1 MAIFIPSF
9 NQVKHKMTAGEKRVA
24 EILRT
29 QLDDAC
35 MVWYDIPVGK
45 KRRYPDFVILH
56 PRRGLLFLEVKDWKT
71 TTFKNISN
79 TSAQILTPKGMSTEA
94 NPLVQARAYSMEVI
108 NMLQADKA
116 LQQVDGLHKGRL
128 KIPYGH
134 GVVLSH
140 IPRKNMFAALT
151 AEAREKVL
159 PDHLVLYQEDLHDEV
174 DAETIQE
181 QLWGMFP
188 YQFGEALSTAEV
200 DRVRWHLFPEIRIDA
215 TALQGQLFAEEPL
228 AEAVETAFKRPVNS
242 DTDAVASIA
251 ESVVIPDL
259 IKVMD
264 MQQEQLARNLGSGH
278 RVIHGVAGSGK
289 TLILAYRC
297 QYLAMKSTKPILVM
311 CFNVTLAAKLRAMMV
326 SKGLGDKVQAVH
338 FHDWCA
344 EQLRQHGIAVMAG
357 EDKIYD
363 RQVATVLQAVA
374 DGRIPKEQYGAI
386 LIDEGHDFAA
396 EWLQVLTQMLD
407 REEESLLLLYDDAQS
422 IYRRGGLDFSL
433 SSVGIKAQGRTS
445 VLRLNYRNSREIL
458 AFAAAFASG
467 YWQNQELQDEDHIP
481 VIAPEAAGIS
491 GPEPMVYACEDFVAE
506 ADKAAKCIQS
516 WQKKGLALNKI
527 AILAYTKEQAK
538 QVSKILSEQGINAQL
553 LLDGRSKKAYQPEDN
568 SVAIMTLHSS
578 KGLEFSHVVVMGVG
592 QMGKVTDRVND
603 DARVLYVGLTRA
615 QRVLVVTGSGKGR
628 FIQQLVQQV
637 AAVS

>member
-1 MAIFIPSF
+1 MVFTNIARSNI
-9 NQVKHKMTAGEKRVA
+9 HKIVSEEKR
-24 EILRT
+24 
-29 QLDDAC
+29 
-35 MVWYDIPVGK
+35 
-45 KRRYPDFVILH
+45 
-56 PRRGLLFLEVKDWKT
+56 EV
-71 TTFKNISN
+71 
-79 TSAQILTPKGMSTEA
+79 L
-94 NPLVQARAYSMEVI
+94 
-108 NMLQADKA
+108 
-116 LQQVDGLHKGRL
+116 
-128 KIPYGH
+128 
-134 GVVLSH
+134 
-140 IPRKNMFAALT
+140 
-151 AEAREKVL
+151 L
-159 PDHLVLYQEDLHDEV
+159 PDNKILYQEDLHEDV

-188 YQFGEALSTAEV
+188 YQFGEALSAAEV

-228 AEAVETAFKRPVNS
+228 AEAVETVFKRPVNS

-311 CFNVTLAAKLRAMMV
+311 CFNVTLAAKLRAMMI

-357 EDKIYD
+357 EDKIYE

>member
-56 PRRGLLFLEVKDWKT
+56 PRRGLLFLEVKDWKVAN
-71 TTFKNISN
+71 FKRIAKSEADLLTN
-79 TSAQILTPKGMSTEA
+79 TGLVTKP
-94 NPLVQARAYSMEVI
+94 NPLLQARAYSFAVI
-108 NMLQADKA
+108 NQLKQDPQLLQSEGIYSG
-116 LQQVDGLHKGRL
+116 GLKV
-128 KIPYGH
+128 PYAH
-134 GVVLSH
+134 GVVFSNILREH
-140 IPRKNMFAALT
+140 MQKLLT
-151 AEAREKVL
+151 VDARDLVL
-159 PDHLVLYQEDLHDEV
+159 PDHLVLYQEDLHDDV

-188 YQFGEALSTAEV
+188 YQFGEALSAAEV

-215 TALQGQLFAEEPL
+215 TALQGQLFPL

-242 DTDAVASIA
+242 DTDA
-251 ESVVIPDL
+251 VVIPDL

-357 EDKIYD
+357 EDKIFE

-445 VLRLNYRNSREIL
+445 VLRLNYRNSCEIL

-637 AAVS
+637 ASVS

>member
-116 LQQVDGLHKGRL
+116 LQQIEGLHKGRL

-140 IPRKNMFAALT
+140 IPRKNMFAAL
-151 AEAREKVL
+151 AADAREKVL
-159 PDHLVLYQEDLHDEV
+159 PDHLVLYQEDLHDGV

-188 YQFGEALSTAEV
+188 YQFGEALSAAEV

-215 TALQGQLFAEEPL
+215 MALQGQLFAEEPL
-228 AEAVETAFKRPVNS
+228 AETVETVFKRPVNS
-242 DTDAVASIA
+242 ETVDTDVQS
-251 ESVVIPDL
+251 EHIPDV

-297 QYLAMKSTKPILVM
+297 QYLALQATKPILVL

-326 SKGLGDKVQAVH
+326 SKGLGDKVQALH

-344 EQLRQHGIAVMAG
+344 EQLRQHEVAVMEG
-357 EDKIYD
+357 EGKIFD
-363 RQVATVLQAVA
+363 RQVDSVLQAVA
-374 DGRIPKEQYGAI
+374 DGRIPTEQYGAI

-396 EWLQVLTQMLD
+396 EWLQVVTQMLD

-422 IYRRGGLDFSL
+422 IYRRGGLNFTL

-445 VLRLNYRNSREIL
+445 ILRLNYRNSREIL
-458 AFAAAFASG
+458 AFAAAFANA
-467 YWQNQELQDEDHIP
+467 YWQNQDVQDEDQIP

-491 GPEPMVYACEDFVAE
+491 GPEPVVYQCVDFASEAE
-506 ADKAAKCIQS
+506 KAVKCIQA
-516 WQKKGLALNKI
+516 WQKKGLALNKV
-527 AILAYTKEQAK
+527 AILAYTKDQAK
-538 QVSKILSEQGINAQL
+538 QVSEALVAQGIDTQL
-553 LLDGRSKKAYQPEDN
+553 LLASRSKKAYQPHNN

-592 QMGKVTDRVND
+592 QMGKTADRISA

-615 QRVLVVTGSGKGR
+615 QRALVVTGSGKGA

-637 AAVS
+637 ATVS

>member
-71 TTFKNISN
+71 TTFKNISS
-79 TSAQILTPKGMSTEA
+79 TSAQILTSKGMSTEA
-94 NPLVQARAYSMEVI
+94 NPLEQARAYSMEVI

-116 LQQVDGLHKGRL
+116 LQQIEGLHKGRL

-140 IPRKNMFAALT
+140 IPRKNMFAAL
-151 AEAREKVL
+151 AADAREKVL
-159 PDHLVLYQEDLHDEV
+159 PDHLVLYQEDLHDGV

-188 YQFGEALSTAEV
+188 YQFGEALSAAEV

-215 TALQGQLFAEEPL
+215 MALQGQLFAEEPL
-228 AEAVETAFKRPVNS
+228 AETVETVFKRPVNS
-242 DTDAVASIA
+242 ETVDTDVQS
-251 ESVVIPDL
+251 EHIPDV

-297 QYLAMKSTKPILVM
+297 QYLALQATKPILVL

-326 SKGLGDKVQAVH
+326 SKGLGDKVQALH

-344 EQLRQHGIAVMAG
+344 EQLRQHEVAVMEG
-357 EDKIYD
+357 EGKIFD
-363 RQVATVLQAVA
+363 RQVDSVLQAVA
-374 DGRIPKEQYGAI
+374 DGRIPTEQYGAI

-396 EWLQVLTQMLD
+396 EWLQVVTQMLD

-422 IYRRGGLDFSL
+422 IYRRGGLNFTL

-445 VLRLNYRNSREIL
+445 ILRLNYRNSREIL
-458 AFAAAFASG
+458 AFAAAFANA
-467 YWQNQELQDEDHIP
+467 YWQNQDVQDEDQIP

-491 GPEPMVYACEDFVAE
+491 GPEPVVYQCVDFASEAE
-506 ADKAAKCIQS
+506 KAVKCIQA
-516 WQKKGLALNKI
+516 WQKKGLALNKV
-527 AILAYTKEQAK
+527 AILAYTKDQAK
-538 QVSKILSEQGINAQL
+538 QVSEALVAQGIDTQL
-553 LLDGRSKKAYQPEDN
+553 LLASRSKKAYQPHNN

-592 QMGKVTDRVND
+592 QMGKTADRISA
-603 DARVLYVGLTRA
+603 DARVLYVGLT
-615 QRVLVVTGSGKGR
+615 
-628 FIQQLVQQV
+628 
-637 AAVS
+637 

>member
-1 MAIFIPSF
+1 
-9 NQVKHKMTAGEKRVA
+9 RVA

-71 TTFKNISN
+71 TTFKNISS
-79 TSAQILTPKGMSTEA
+79 TSAQILTSKGMSTEA
-94 NPLVQARAYSMEVI
+94 NPLEQARAYSMEVI

-116 LQQVDGLHKGRL
+116 LQQIEGLHKGRL

-140 IPRKNMFAALT
+140 IPRKNMFAAL
-151 AEAREKVL
+151 AADAREKVL
-159 PDHLVLYQEDLHDEV
+159 PDHLVLYQEDLHDGV

-188 YQFGEALSTAEV
+188 YQFGEALSAAEV

-215 TALQGQLFAEEPL
+215 MALQGQLFAEEPL
-228 AEAVETAFKRPVNS
+228 AEAVETVFKRSVNS
-242 DTDAVASIA
+242 ETVNTVAQS
-251 ESVVIPDL
+251 EHIPDV

-297 QYLAMKSTKPILVM
+297 QYLALQATKPILVL

-326 SKGLGDKVQAVH
+326 SKGLGDKVQALH

-344 EQLRQHGIAVMAG
+344 EQLRQHEVAVMEG
-357 EDKIYD
+357 EGKIFD
-363 RQVATVLQAVA
+363 RQVDSVLQAVA
-374 DGRIPKEQYGAI
+374 DGRIPTEQYGAI

-396 EWLQVLTQMLD
+396 EWLQVVTQMLD

-422 IYRRGGLDFSL
+422 IYRRGGLNFTL

-445 VLRLNYRNSREIL
+445 ILRLNYRNSREIL
-458 AFAAAFASG
+458 AFAAAFANA
-467 YWQNQELQDEDHIP
+467 YWQNQDVQDEDQIP

-491 GPEPMVYACEDFVAE
+491 GPEPVVYQCVDFASEAE
-506 ADKAAKCIQS
+506 KAVKCIQA
-516 WQKKGLALNKI
+516 WQKKGLALNKV
-527 AILAYTKEQAK
+527 AILAYTKDQAK
-538 QVSKILSEQGINAQL
+538 QVSEALVAQGIDTQL
-553 LLDGRSKKAYQPEDN
+553 LLASRSKKAYQPHNN

-592 QMGKVTDRVND
+592 QMGKTADRISA

-615 QRVLVVTGSGKGR
+615 QRALVVTGSGKGA

-637 AAVS
+637 ATVS

>member
-71 TTFKNISN
+71 TTFKNISS
-79 TSAQILTPKGMSTEA
+79 TSAQILTSKGMSTEA
-94 NPLVQARAYSMEVI
+94 NPLEQARAYSMEVI

-116 LQQVDGLHKGRL
+116 LQQIEGLHKGRL

-140 IPRKNMFAALT
+140 IPRKNMFAAL
-151 AEAREKVL
+151 AADAREKVL
-159 PDHLVLYQEDLHDEV
+159 PDHLVLYQEDLHDGV

-188 YQFGEALSTAEV
+188 YQFGEALSAAEV
-200 DRVRWHLFPEIRIDA
+200 NRVRWHLFPEIRIDA
-215 TALQGQLFAEEPL
+215 MALQGQLFAEEPL
-228 AEAVETAFKRPVNS
+228 AEAVETVFKRSVNS
-242 DTDAVASIA
+242 ETVNTVAQS
-251 ESVVIPDL
+251 EHIPDV

-297 QYLAMKSTKPILVM
+297 QYLALQATKPILVL

-326 SKGLGDKVQAVH
+326 SKGLGDKVQALH

-344 EQLRQHGIAVMAG
+344 EQLRQHEVAVMEG
-357 EDKIYD
+357 EGKIFD
-363 RQVATVLQAVA
+363 RQVDSVLQAVA
-374 DGRIPKEQYGAI
+374 DGRIPTEQYGAI

-396 EWLQVLTQMLD
+396 EWLQVVTQMLD

-422 IYRRGGLDFSL
+422 IYRRGGLNFTL

-445 VLRLNYRNSREIL
+445 ILRLNYRNSREIL
-458 AFAAAFASG
+458 AFAAAFANA
-467 YWQNQELQDEDHIP
+467 YWQNQDVQDEDQIP

-491 GPEPMVYACEDFVAE
+491 GPEPVVYQCVDFASEAE
-506 ADKAAKCIQS
+506 KAVKCIQA
-516 WQKKGLALNKI
+516 WQKKGLALNKV
-527 AILAYTKEQAK
+527 AILAYTKDQAK
-538 QVSKILSEQGINAQL
+538 QVSEALVAQGIDTQL
-553 LLDGRSKKAYQPEDN
+553 LLASRSKKAYQPHNN
-568 SVAIMTLHSS
+568 SVGIMTLHSS

-592 QMGKVTDRVND
+592 QMGKTADRISA

-615 QRVLVVTGSGKGR
+615 QRALVVTGSGKGA

-637 AAVS
+637 ATVS

>member
-29 QLDDAC
+29 QLADAC

-71 TTFKNISN
+71 TTFKNISS
-79 TSAQILTPKGMSTEA
+79 TSAQILTSKGMSTEA
-94 NPLVQARAYSMEVI
+94 NPLEQARAYSMEVI

-116 LQQVDGLHKGRL
+116 LQQIEGLHKGRL

-140 IPRKNMFAALT
+140 IPRKNMFAAL
-151 AEAREKVL
+151 AADAREKVL
-159 PDHLVLYQEDLHDEV
+159 PDHLVLYQEDLHDGV

-188 YQFGEALSTAEV
+188 YQFGEALSAAEV

-215 TALQGQLFAEEPL
+215 MALQGQLFAEEPL
-228 AEAVETAFKRPVNS
+228 AEAVETVFKRSVNS
-242 DTDAVASIA
+242 ETVNTVAQS
-251 ESVVIPDL
+251 EHIPDV

-297 QYLAMKSTKPILVM
+297 QYLALQATKPILVL

-326 SKGLGDKVQAVH
+326 SKGLGDKVQALH

-344 EQLRQHGIAVMAG
+344 EQLRQHEVAVMEG
-357 EDKIYD
+357 EGKIFD
-363 RQVATVLQAVA
+363 RQVDSVLQAVA
-374 DGRIPKEQYGAI
+374 DGRIPTEQYGAI

-396 EWLQVLTQMLD
+396 EWLQVVTQMLD

-422 IYRRGGLDFSL
+422 IYRRGGLNFTL

-445 VLRLNYRNSREIL
+445 ILRLNYRNSREIL
-458 AFAAAFASG
+458 AFAAAFANA
-467 YWQNQELQDEDHIP
+467 YWQNQDVQDEDQIP

-491 GPEPMVYACEDFVAE
+491 GPEPVVYQCVDFASEAE
-506 ADKAAKCIQS
+506 KAVKCIQA
-516 WQKKGLALNKI
+516 WQKKGLALNKV
-527 AILAYTKEQAK
+527 AILAYTKDQAK
-538 QVSKILSEQGINAQL
+538 QVSEALVAQGIDTQL
-553 LLDGRSKKAYQPEDN
+553 LLASRSKKAYQPHNN

-592 QMGKVTDRVND
+592 QMGKTADRISA

-615 QRVLVVTGSGKGR
+615 QRALVVTGSGKGA

-637 AAVS
+637 ATVS

>member
-71 TTFKNISN
+71 TTFKNISS
-79 TSAQILTPKGMSTEA
+79 TSAQILTSKGMSTEA
-94 NPLVQARAYSMEVI
+94 NPLEQARAYSMEVI

-116 LQQVDGLHKGRL
+116 LQQIEGLHKGRL

-140 IPRKNMFAALT
+140 IPRKNMFAAL
-151 AEAREKVL
+151 AADAREKVL
-159 PDHLVLYQEDLHDEV
+159 PDHLVLYQEDLHDGV

-188 YQFGEALSTAEV
+188 YQFGEALSAAEV

-215 TALQGQLFAEEPL
+215 MALQGQLFAEEPL
-228 AEAVETAFKRPVNS
+228 AETVETVFKRPVNS
-242 DTDAVASIA
+242 ETVNTVAQS
-251 ESVVIPDL
+251 EHIPDV

-297 QYLAMKSTKPILVM
+297 QYLALQATKPILVL

-326 SKGLGDKVQAVH
+326 SKGLGDKVQALH

-344 EQLRQHGIAVMAG
+344 EQLRQHEVAVMEG
-357 EDKIYD
+357 EGKIFD
-363 RQVATVLQAVA
+363 RQVDSVLQAVA
-374 DGRIPKEQYGAI
+374 DGRIPTEQYGAI

-396 EWLQVLTQMLD
+396 EWLQVVTQMLD

-422 IYRRGGLDFSL
+422 IYRRGGLNFTL

-445 VLRLNYRNSREIL
+445 ILRLNYRNSREIL
-458 AFAAAFASG
+458 AFAAAFANA
-467 YWQNQELQDEDHIP
+467 YWQNQDVQDEDQIP

-491 GPEPMVYACEDFVAE
+491 GPEPVVYQCVDFASEAE
-506 ADKAAKCIQS
+506 KAVKCIQA
-516 WQKKGLALNKI
+516 WQKKGLALNKV
-527 AILAYTKEQAK
+527 AILAYTKDQAK
-538 QVSKILSEQGINAQL
+538 QVSEALVAQGIDTQL
-553 LLDGRSKKAYQPEDN
+553 LLASRSKKAYQPHNN

-592 QMGKVTDRVND
+592 QMGKTADRISA

-615 QRVLVVTGSGKGR
+615 QRALVVTGSGKGA

-637 AAVS
+637 ATVS

>member
-56 PRRGLLFLEVKDWKT
+56 PRRGLLFLEVKDWKVAN
-71 TTFKNISN
+71 FKRIAKSEADLLTN
-79 TSAQILTPKGMSTEA
+79 TGLVTKP
-94 NPLVQARAYSMEVI
+94 NPLLQARAYSFAVI
-108 NMLQADKA
+108 NQLKQDPQLLQSEGIYSG
-116 LQQVDGLHKGRL
+116 GLKV
-128 KIPYGH
+128 PYAH
-134 GVVLSH
+134 GVVFSNILREH
-140 IPRKNMFAALT
+140 MQKLLT
-151 AEAREKVL
+151 VDARDLVL
-159 PDHLVLYQEDLHDEV
+159 PDHLVLYQEDLHDDV

-188 YQFGEALSTAEV
+188 YQFGEALSAAEV

-215 TALQGQLFAEEPL
+215 TALQGQLFPL

-242 DTDAVASIA
+242 DTDA
-251 ESVVIPDL
+251 VVIPDL

-357 EDKIYD
+357 EYKIFE

-445 VLRLNYRNSREIL
+445 VLRLNYRNSCEIL

-637 AAVS
+637 ASVS

>member
-71 TTFKNISN
+71 TTFKNISS
-79 TSAQILTPKGMSTEA
+79 TSAQILTSKGMSTEA
-94 NPLVQARAYSMEVI
+94 NPLEQARAYSMEVI

-116 LQQVDGLHKGRL
+116 LQQIEGLHKGRL

-140 IPRKNMFAALT
+140 IPRKNMFAAL
-151 AEAREKVL
+151 AADAREKVL
-159 PDHLVLYQEDLHDEV
+159 PDHLVLYQEDLHDGV

-188 YQFGEALSTAEV
+188 YQFGEALSAAEV

-215 TALQGQLFAEEPL
+215 MALQGQLFAEEPL
-228 AEAVETAFKRPVNS
+228 AETVETVFKRPVNS
-242 DTDAVASIA
+242 ETVDTDAQS
-251 ESVVIPDL
+251 EHIPDV

-297 QYLAMKSTKPILVM
+297 QYLALQATKPILVL

-326 SKGLGDKVQAVH
+326 SKGLGDKVQALH

-344 EQLRQHGIAVMAG
+344 EQLRQHEVAVMEG
-357 EDKIYD
+357 EGKIFD
-363 RQVATVLQAVA
+363 RQVDSVLQAVA
-374 DGRIPKEQYGAI
+374 DGRIPTEQYGAI

-396 EWLQVLTQMLD
+396 EWLQVVTQMLD

-422 IYRRGGLDFSL
+422 IYRRGGLNFTL

-445 VLRLNYRNSREIL
+445 ILRLNYRNSREIL
-458 AFAAAFASG
+458 AFAAAFANA
-467 YWQNQELQDEDHIP
+467 YWQNQDVQDEDQIP

-491 GPEPMVYACEDFVAE
+491 GPEPVVYQCVDFASEAE
-506 ADKAAKCIQS
+506 KAVKCIQA
-516 WQKKGLALNKI
+516 WQKKGLALNKV
-527 AILAYTKEQAK
+527 AILAYTKDQAK
-538 QVSKILSEQGINAQL
+538 QVSEALVAQGIDTQL
-553 LLDGRSKKAYQPEDN
+553 LLASRSKKAYQPHNN

-592 QMGKVTDRVND
+592 QMGKTADRISA

-615 QRVLVVTGSGKGR
+615 QRALVVTGSGKGA

-637 AAVS
+637 ATVS

>member
-71 TTFKNISN
+71 TTFKNISS
-79 TSAQILTPKGMSTEA
+79 TSAQILTSKGMSTEA
-94 NPLVQARAYSMEVI
+94 NPLEQARAYSMEVI

-116 LQQVDGLHKGRL
+116 LQQIEGLHKGRL

-140 IPRKNMFAALT
+140 IPRKNMFAAL
-151 AEAREKVL
+151 AADAREKVL
-159 PDHLVLYQEDLHDEV
+159 PDHLVLYQEDLHDGV

-188 YQFGEALSTAEV
+188 YQFGEALSAAEV

-215 TALQGQLFAEEPL
+215 MALQGQLFAEEPL
-228 AEAVETAFKRPVNS
+228 AETVETVFKRPVNS
-242 DTDAVASIA
+242 ETVDTDVQS
-251 ESVVIPDL
+251 EHIPDV

-297 QYLAMKSTKPILVM
+297 QYLALQATKPILVL

-326 SKGLGDKVQAVH
+326 SKGLGDKVQALH

-344 EQLRQHGIAVMAG
+344 EQLRQHEVAVMEG
-357 EDKIYD
+357 EGKIFD
-363 RQVATVLQAVA
+363 RQVDSVLQAVA
-374 DGRIPKEQYGAI
+374 DGRIPTEQYGAI

-396 EWLQVLTQMLD
+396 EWLQVVTQMLD

-422 IYRRGGLDFSL
+422 IYRRGGLNFTL

-445 VLRLNYRNSREIL
+445 ILRLNYRNSREIL
-458 AFAAAFASG
+458 AFAAAFANA
-467 YWQNQELQDEDHIP
+467 YWQNQDVQDEDQIP

-491 GPEPMVYACEDFVAE
+491 GPEPVVYQCVDFASEAE
-506 ADKAAKCIQS
+506 KAVKCIQA
-516 WQKKGLALNKI
+516 WQKKGLALNKV
-527 AILAYTKEQAK
+527 AILAYTKDQAK
-538 QVSKILSEQGINAQL
+538 QVSEALVAQGIDTQL
-553 LLDGRSKKAYQPEDN
+553 LLASRSKKAYQPHNN
-568 SVAIMTLHSS
+568 SVSIMTLHSS

-592 QMGKVTDRVND
+592 QMGKTADRISA

-615 QRVLVVTGSGKGR
+615 QRALVVTGSGKGA

-637 AAVS
+637 ATVS

>member
-71 TTFKNISN
+71 TTFKNISS
-79 TSAQILTPKGMSTEA
+79 TSAQILTSKGMSTEA
-94 NPLVQARAYSMEVI
+94 NPLEQARAYSMEVI

-116 LQQVDGLHKGRL
+116 LQQIEGLHKGRL

-140 IPRKNMFAALT
+140 IPRKNMFAAL
-151 AEAREKVL
+151 AADAREKVL
-159 PDHLVLYQEDLHDEV
+159 PDHLVLYQEDLHDGV

-188 YQFGEALSTAEV
+188 YQFGEALSAAEV

-215 TALQGQLFAEEPL
+215 MALQGQLFAEEPL
-228 AEAVETAFKRPVNS
+228 AETVETVFKRPVNS
-242 DTDAVASIA
+242 ETVDTDVQS
-251 ESVVIPDL
+251 EHIPDV

-297 QYLAMKSTKPILVM
+297 QYLALQATKPILVL

-326 SKGLGDKVQAVH
+326 SKGLGDKVQALH

-344 EQLRQHGIAVMAG
+344 EQLRQHEVAVMEG
-357 EDKIYD
+357 EGKIFD
-363 RQVATVLQAVA
+363 RQVDSVLQAVA
-374 DGRIPKEQYGAI
+374 DGRIPTEQYGAI

-396 EWLQVLTQMLD
+396 EWLQVVTQMLD

-422 IYRRGGLDFSL
+422 IYRRGGLNFTL

-445 VLRLNYRNSREIL
+445 ILRLNYRNSREIL
-458 AFAAAFASG
+458 AFAAAFANA
-467 YWQNQELQDEDHIP
+467 YWQNQDVQDEDQIP

-491 GPEPMVYACEDFVAE
+491 GPEPVVYQCVDFASEAE
-506 ADKAAKCIQS
+506 KAVKCIQA
-516 WQKKGLALNKI
+516 WQKKGLALNKV
-527 AILAYTKEQAK
+527 AILAYTKDQAK
-538 QVSKILSEQGINAQL
+538 QVSEALVAQGIDTQL
-553 LLDGRSKKAYQPEDN
+553 LLASRSKKAYQPHNN

-592 QMGKVTDRVND
+592 QMGKTADRISA

-615 QRVLVVTGSGKGR
+615 QRAWVVTGSGKGA

-637 AAVS
+637 ATVS

>member
-71 TTFKNISN
+71 TTFKNISS
-79 TSAQILTPKGMSTEA
+79 TSAQILTSKGMSTEA
-94 NPLVQARAYSMEVI
+94 NPLEQARAYSMEVI

-116 LQQVDGLHKGRL
+116 LQQIEGLHKGRL

-140 IPRKNMFAALT
+140 IPRKNMFAAL
-151 AEAREKVL
+151 AADAREKVL
-159 PDHLVLYQEDLHDEV
+159 PDHLVLYQEDLHDGV

-188 YQFGEALSTAEV
+188 YHFGEALSAAEV

-215 TALQGQLFAEEPL
+215 MALQGQLFAEEPL
-228 AEAVETAFKRPVNS
+228 AEAVETVFKRSVNS
-242 DTDAVASIA
+242 ETVNTVAQS
-251 ESVVIPDL
+251 EHIPDV

-297 QYLAMKSTKPILVM
+297 QYLALQATKPILVL

-326 SKGLGDKVQAVH
+326 SKGLGDKVQALH

-344 EQLRQHGIAVMAG
+344 EQLRQHEVAVMEG
-357 EDKIYD
+357 EGKIFD
-363 RQVATVLQAVA
+363 RQVDSVLQAVA
-374 DGRIPKEQYGAI
+374 DGRIPTEQYGAI

-396 EWLQVLTQMLD
+396 EWLQVVTQMLD

-422 IYRRGGLDFSL
+422 IYRRGGLNFTL

-445 VLRLNYRNSREIL
+445 ILRLNYRNSREIL
-458 AFAAAFASG
+458 AFAAAFANA
-467 YWQNQELQDEDHIP
+467 YWQNQDVQDEDQIP

-491 GPEPMVYACEDFVAE
+491 GPEPVVYQCVDFASEAE
-506 ADKAAKCIQS
+506 KAVKCIQA
-516 WQKKGLALNKI
+516 WQKKGLALNKV
-527 AILAYTKEQAK
+527 AILAYTKDQAK
-538 QVSKILSEQGINAQL
+538 QVSEALVAQGIDTQL
-553 LLDGRSKKAYQPEDN
+553 LLASRSKKAYQPHNN

-592 QMGKVTDRVND
+592 QMGKTADRISA

-615 QRVLVVTGSGKGR
+615 QRALVVTGSGKGA

-637 AAVS
+637 ATVS

>member
-24 EILRT
+24 DILRT

-71 TTFKNISN
+71 TTFKNISS
-79 TSAQILTPKGMSTEA
+79 TSAQILTSKGMSTEA
-94 NPLVQARAYSMEVI
+94 NPLEQARAYSMEVI

-116 LQQVDGLHKGRL
+116 LQQIEGLHKGRL

-140 IPRKNMFAALT
+140 IPRKNMFAAL
-151 AEAREKVL
+151 AADAREKVL
-159 PDHLVLYQEDLHDEV
+159 PDHLVLYQEDLHDGV

-188 YQFGEALSTAEV
+188 YQFGEALSAAEV

-215 TALQGQLFAEEPL
+215 MALQGQLFAEEPL
-228 AEAVETAFKRPVNS
+228 AEAVETVFKRSVNS
-242 DTDAVASIA
+242 ETVNTVAQS
-251 ESVVIPDL
+251 EHIPDV

-297 QYLAMKSTKPILVM
+297 QYLALQATKPILVL

-326 SKGLGDKVQAVH
+326 SKGLGDKVQALH

-344 EQLRQHGIAVMAG
+344 EQLRQHEVAVMEG
-357 EDKIYD
+357 EGKIFD
-363 RQVATVLQAVA
+363 RQVDSVLQAVA
-374 DGRIPKEQYGAI
+374 DGRIPTEQYGAI

-396 EWLQVLTQMLD
+396 EWLQVVTQMLD

-422 IYRRGGLDFSL
+422 IYRRGGLNFTL

-445 VLRLNYRNSREIL
+445 ILRLNYRNSREIL
-458 AFAAAFASG
+458 AFAAAFANA
-467 YWQNQELQDEDHIP
+467 YWQNQDVQDEDQIP

-491 GPEPMVYACEDFVAE
+491 GPEPVVYQCVDFASEAE
-506 ADKAAKCIQS
+506 KAVKCIQA
-516 WQKKGLALNKI
+516 WQKKGLALNKV
-527 AILAYTKEQAK
+527 AILAYTKDQAK
-538 QVSKILSEQGINAQL
+538 QVSEALVAQGIDTQL
-553 LLDGRSKKAYQPEDN
+553 LLASRSKKAYQPHNN

-592 QMGKVTDRVND
+592 QMGKTADRISA

-615 QRVLVVTGSGKGR
+615 QRALVVTGSGKGA

-637 AAVS
+637 ATVS

>member
-1 MAIFIPSF
+1 
-9 NQVKHKMTAGEKRVA
+9 
-24 EILRT
+24 
-29 QLDDAC
+29 

-71 TTFKNISN
+71 TTFKNISS
-79 TSAQILTPKGMSTEA
+79 TSAQILTSKGMSTEA
-94 NPLVQARAYSMEVI
+94 NPLEQARAYSMEVI

-116 LQQVDGLHKGRL
+116 LQQIEGLHKGRL

-140 IPRKNMFAALT
+140 IPRKNMFAAL
-151 AEAREKVL
+151 AADAREKVL
-159 PDHLVLYQEDLHDEV
+159 PDHLVLYQEDLHDGV

-188 YQFGEALSTAEV
+188 YQFGEALSAAEV

-215 TALQGQLFAEEPL
+215 MALQGQLFAEEPL
-228 AEAVETAFKRPVNS
+228 AETVETVFKRPVNS
-242 DTDAVASIA
+242 ETVDTDVQS
-251 ESVVIPDL
+251 EHIPDV

-297 QYLAMKSTKPILVM
+297 QYLALQATKPILVL

-326 SKGLGDKVQAVH
+326 SKGLGDKVQALH

-344 EQLRQHGIAVMAG
+344 EQLRQHEVAVMEG
-357 EDKIYD
+357 EGKIFD
-363 RQVATVLQAVA
+363 RQVDSVLQAVA
-374 DGRIPKEQYGAI
+374 DGRIPTEQYGAI

-396 EWLQVLTQMLD
+396 EWLQVVTQMLD

-422 IYRRGGLDFSL
+422 IYRRGGLNFTL

-445 VLRLNYRNSREIL
+445 ILRLNYRNSREIL
-458 AFAAAFASG
+458 AFAAAFANA
-467 YWQNQELQDEDHIP
+467 YWQNQDVQDEDQIP

-491 GPEPMVYACEDFVAE
+491 GPEPVVYQCVDFASEAE
-506 ADKAAKCIQS
+506 KAVKCIQA
-516 WQKKGLALNKI
+516 WQKKGLALNKV
-527 AILAYTKEQAK
+527 AILAYTKDQAK
-538 QVSKILSEQGINAQL
+538 QVSEALVAQGIDTQL
-553 LLDGRSKKAYQPEDN
+553 LLASRSKKAYQPHNN

-592 QMGKVTDRVND
+592 QMGKTADRISA

-615 QRVLVVTGSGKGR
+615 QRALVVTGSGKGA

-637 AAVS
+637 ATVS

>member
-1 MAIFIPSF
+1 
-9 NQVKHKMTAGEKRVA
+9 MTAGEKRVA

-71 TTFKNISN
+71 TTFKNISS
-79 TSAQILTPKGMSTEA
+79 TSAQILTSKGMSTEA
-94 NPLVQARAYSMEVI
+94 NPLEQARAYSMEVI

-116 LQQVDGLHKGRL
+116 LQQIEGLHKGRL

-140 IPRKNMFAALT
+140 IPRKNMFAAL
-151 AEAREKVL
+151 AADAREKVL
-159 PDHLVLYQEDLHDEV
+159 PDHLVLYQEDLHDGV

-188 YQFGEALSTAEV
+188 YQFGEALSAAEV

-215 TALQGQLFAEEPL
+215 MALQGQLFAEEPL
-228 AEAVETAFKRPVNS
+228 AEAVETVFKRSVNS
-242 DTDAVASIA
+242 ETVNTVAQS
-251 ESVVIPDL
+251 EHIPDV

-297 QYLAMKSTKPILVM
+297 QYLALQATKPILVL

-326 SKGLGDKVQAVH
+326 SKGLGDKVQALH

-344 EQLRQHGIAVMAG
+344 EQLRQHEVAVMEG
-357 EDKIYD
+357 EGKIFD
-363 RQVATVLQAVA
+363 RQVDSVLQAVA
-374 DGRIPKEQYGAI
+374 DGRIPTEQYGAI

-396 EWLQVLTQMLD
+396 EWLQVVTQMHD

-422 IYRRGGLDFSL
+422 IYRRGGLNFTL

-445 VLRLNYRNSREIL
+445 ILRLNYRNSREIL
-458 AFAAAFASG
+458 AFAAAFANA
-467 YWQNQELQDEDHIP
+467 YWQNQDVQDEDQIP

-491 GPEPMVYACEDFVAE
+491 GPEPVVYQCVDFASEAE
-506 ADKAAKCIQS
+506 KAVKCIQA
-516 WQKKGLALNKI
+516 WQKKGLALNKV
-527 AILAYTKEQAK
+527 AILAYTKDQAK
-538 QVSKILSEQGINAQL
+538 QVSEALVAQGIDTQL
-553 LLDGRSKKAYQPEDN
+553 LLASRSKKAYQPHNN

-592 QMGKVTDRVND
+592 QMGKTADRISA

-615 QRVLVVTGSGKGR
+615 QRALVVTGSGKGA

-637 AAVS
+637 ATVS

>member
-1 MAIFIPSF
+1 
-9 NQVKHKMTAGEKRVA
+9 MTAGEKRVA

-56 PRRGLLFLEVKDWKT
+56 PRRGLLFLEVKDWKLNE
-71 TTFKNISN
+71 FKNLN
-79 TSAQILTPKGMSTEA
+79 PKDITRITKTGLKTEA
-94 NPLVQARAYSMEVI
+94 HPLEQVRQSGFAAI
-108 NMLQADKA
+108 NSLSQDKA
-116 LQQVDGLHKGRL
+116 LQQVEGSQPG
-128 KIPYGH
+128 KIKFAYGF
-134 GVVLSH
+134 GVVFTN
-140 IPRKNMFAALT
+140 I
-151 AEAREKVL
+151 ARSNIHKIVSEEKREVLL
-159 PDHLVLYQEDLHDEV
+159 PDNKILYQEDLHEDV

-188 YQFGEALSTAEV
+188 YQFGEALSAAEV

-297 QYLAMKSTKPILVM
+297 QYLAMKSAKPILVM

-344 EQLRQHGIAVMAG
+344 EQLRQHGIGVMEG
-357 EDKIYD
+357 EDKIYE

-481 VIAPEAAGIS
+481 MIAPEAAGIS

-637 AAVS
+637 ASVS

>member
-71 TTFKNISN
+71 TTFKNISS
-79 TSAQILTPKGMSTEA
+79 TSAQILTSKGMSTEA
-94 NPLVQARAYSMEVI
+94 NPLEQARAYSMEVI

-116 LQQVDGLHKGRL
+116 LQQIEGLHKGRL

-140 IPRKNMFAALT
+140 IPRKNMFAAL
-151 AEAREKVL
+151 AADAREKVL
-159 PDHLVLYQEDLHDEV
+159 PDHLVLYQEDLHDGV

-188 YQFGEALSTAEV
+188 YQFGEALSAAEV

-215 TALQGQLFAEEPL
+215 MALQGQLFAEEPL
-228 AEAVETAFKRPVNS
+228 AETVETVFKRPVNS
-242 DTDAVASIA
+242 ETVDTDVQS
-251 ESVVIPDL
+251 EHIPDV

-297 QYLAMKSTKPILVM
+297 QYLALQATKPILVL

-326 SKGLGDKVQAVH
+326 SKGLGDKVQALH

-344 EQLRQHGIAVMAG
+344 EQLRQHEVAVMEG
-357 EDKIYD
+357 EGKIFD
-363 RQVATVLQAVA
+363 RQVDSVLQAVA
-374 DGRIPKEQYGAI
+374 DGRIPTEQYGAI

-396 EWLQVLTQMLD
+396 EWLQVVTQMLD

-422 IYRRGGLDFSL
+422 IYRRGGLNFTL

-445 VLRLNYRNSREIL
+445 ILRLNYRNSREIL
-458 AFAAAFASG
+458 AFAAAFANA
-467 YWQNQELQDEDHIP
+467 YWQNQDVQDEDQIP

-491 GPEPMVYACEDFVAE
+491 GPEPVVYQCVDFASEAE
-506 ADKAAKCIQS
+506 KAVKCIQA
-516 WQKKGLALNKI
+516 WQKKGLALNKV
-527 AILAYTKEQAK
+527 AILAYTKDQAK
-538 QVSKILSEQGINAQL
+538 QVCEALVAQGIDTQL
-553 LLDGRSKKAYQPEDN
+553 LLASRSKKAYQPHNN

-592 QMGKVTDRVND
+592 QMGKTADRISA

-615 QRVLVVTGSGKGR
+615 QRALVVTGSGKGA

-637 AAVS
+637 ATVS

>member
-1 MAIFIPSF
+1 
-9 NQVKHKMTAGEKRVA
+9 MTAGEKRVA

-71 TTFKNISN
+71 TTFKNISS
-79 TSAQILTPKGMSTEA
+79 TSAQILTSKGMSTEA
-94 NPLVQARAYSMEVI
+94 NPLEQARAYSMEVI

-116 LQQVDGLHKGRL
+116 LQQIEGLHKGRL

-140 IPRKNMFAALT
+140 IPRKNMFAAL
-151 AEAREKVL
+151 AADAREKVL
-159 PDHLVLYQEDLHDEV
+159 PDHLVLYQEDLHDGV

-188 YQFGEALSTAEV
+188 YQFGEALSAAEV

-215 TALQGQLFAEEPL
+215 MALQGQLFAEEPL
-228 AEAVETAFKRPVNS
+228 AEAVETVFKRSVNS
-242 DTDAVASIA
+242 ETVNTVAQS
-251 ESVVIPDL
+251 EHIPDV

-297 QYLAMKSTKPILVM
+297 QYLALQATKPILVL

-326 SKGLGDKVQAVH
+326 SKGLGDKVQALH

-344 EQLRQHGIAVMAG
+344 EQLRQHEVAVMEG
-357 EDKIYD
+357 EGKIFD
-363 RQVATVLQAVA
+363 RQVDSVLQAVA
-374 DGRIPKEQYGAI
+374 DGRIPTEQYGAI

-396 EWLQVLTQMLD
+396 EWLQVVTQMLD

-422 IYRRGGLDFSL
+422 IYRRGGLNFTL

-445 VLRLNYRNSREIL
+445 ILRLNYRNSREIL
-458 AFAAAFASG
+458 AFAAAFANA
-467 YWQNQELQDEDHIP
+467 YWQNQDVQDEDQIP

-491 GPEPMVYACEDFVAE
+491 GPEPVVYQCVDFASEAE
-506 ADKAAKCIQS
+506 KAVKCIQA
-516 WQKKGLALNKI
+516 WQKKGLALNKV
-527 AILAYTKEQAK
+527 AILAYTKDQAK
-538 QVSKILSEQGINAQL
+538 QVSEALAAQGIDTQL
-553 LLDGRSKKAYQPEDN
+553 LLASRSKKAYQPHNN

-592 QMGKVTDRVND
+592 QMGKTADRISA

-615 QRVLVVTGSGKGR
+615 QRALVVTGSGKGA

-637 AAVS
+637 ATVS

>member
-1 MAIFIPSF
+1 
-9 NQVKHKMTAGEKRVA
+9 MTAGEKRVA

-56 PRRGLLFLEVKDWKT
+56 PRRGLLFLEVKDWKVAN
-71 TTFKNISN
+71 FKRIAKSEADLLTN
-79 TSAQILTPKGMSTEA
+79 TGLVTKP
-94 NPLVQARAYSMEVI
+94 NPLLQARAYSFAVI
-108 NMLQADKA
+108 NQLKQDPQLLQSEGIYSG
-116 LQQVDGLHKGRL
+116 GLKV
-128 KIPYGH
+128 PYAH
-134 GVVLSH
+134 GVVFSNILREH
-140 IPRKNMFAALT
+140 MQKLLT
-151 AEAREKVL
+151 VDARDLVL
-159 PDHLVLYQEDLHDEV
+159 PDHLVLYQEDLHDDV

-188 YQFGEALSTAEV
+188 YQFGEALSAAEV

-215 TALQGQLFAEEPL
+215 TALQGQLFPL

-242 DTDAVASIA
+242 DTDA
-251 ESVVIPDL
+251 VVIPDL

-357 EDKIYD
+357 EDKIFE

-445 VLRLNYRNSREIL
+445 VLRLNYRNSCEIL

-637 AAVS
+637 ASVS

>member
-71 TTFKNISN
+71 TTFKNISS

-94 NPLVQARAYSMEVI
+94 NPLEQARAYSMEVI

-116 LQQVDGLHKGRL
+116 LQQIEGLHKGRL

-140 IPRKNMFAALT
+140 IPRKNMFAAL
-151 AEAREKVL
+151 AADAREKVL
-159 PDHLVLYQEDLHDEV
+159 PDHLVLYQEDLHDGV

-188 YQFGEALSTAEV
+188 YQFGEALSAAEV

-215 TALQGQLFAEEPL
+215 MALQGQLFAEEPL
-228 AEAVETAFKRPVNS
+228 AEAVETVFKRSVNS
-242 DTDAVASIA
+242 ETVNTVAQS
-251 ESVVIPDL
+251 EHIPDV

-297 QYLAMKSTKPILVM
+297 QYLALQATKPILVL

-326 SKGLGDKVQAVH
+326 SKGLGDKVQALH

-344 EQLRQHGIAVMAG
+344 EQLRQHEVAVMEG
-357 EDKIYD
+357 EGKIFD
-363 RQVATVLQAVA
+363 RQVDSVLQAVA
-374 DGRIPKEQYGAI
+374 DGRIPTEQYGAI

-396 EWLQVLTQMLD
+396 EWLQVVTQMLD

-422 IYRRGGLDFSL
+422 IYRRGGLNFTL

-445 VLRLNYRNSREIL
+445 ILRLNYRNSREIL
-458 AFAAAFASG
+458 AFAAAFANA
-467 YWQNQELQDEDHIP
+467 YWQNQDVQDEDQIP

-491 GPEPMVYACEDFVAE
+491 GPEPVVYQCVDFASEAE
-506 ADKAAKCIQS
+506 KAVKCIQA
-516 WQKKGLALNKI
+516 WQKKGLALNKV
-527 AILAYTKEQAK
+527 AILAYTKDQAK
-538 QVSKILSEQGINAQL
+538 QVSEALVAQGIDTQL
-553 LLDGRSKKAYQPEDN
+553 LLASRSKKAYQPHNN

-592 QMGKVTDRVND
+592 QMGKTADRISA

-615 QRVLVVTGSGKGR
+615 QRALVVTGSGKGA

-637 AAVS
+637 ATVS

>member
-71 TTFKNISN
+71 TTFKNISS
-79 TSAQILTPKGMSTEA
+79 TSAQILTSKGMSTEA
-94 NPLVQARAYSMEVI
+94 NPLEQARAYSMEVI

-116 LQQVDGLHKGRL
+116 LQQIEGLHKGRL

-140 IPRKNMFAALT
+140 IPRKNMFAAL
-151 AEAREKVL
+151 AADAREKVL
-159 PDHLVLYQEDLHDEV
+159 PDHLVLYQEDLHDGV

-188 YQFGEALSTAEV
+188 YQFGEALSAAEV

-215 TALQGQLFAEEPL
+215 MALQGQLFAEEPL
-228 AEAVETAFKRPVNS
+228 AETVETVFKRPVNS
-242 DTDAVASIA
+242 ETVDTDVQS
-251 ESVVIPDL
+251 EHIPDV

-297 QYLAMKSTKPILVM
+297 QYLALQATKPILVL

-326 SKGLGDKVQAVH
+326 SKGLGDKVQALH

-344 EQLRQHGIAVMAG
+344 EQLRQHEVAVMEG
-357 EDKIYD
+357 EGKIFD
-363 RQVATVLQAVA
+363 RQVDSVLQAVA
-374 DGRIPKEQYGAI
+374 DGRIPTEQYGAI

-396 EWLQVLTQMLD
+396 EWLQVVTQMLD

-422 IYRRGGLDFSL
+422 IYRRGGLNFTL

-445 VLRLNYRNSREIL
+445 ILRLNYRNSREIL
-458 AFAAAFASG
+458 AFAAAFANA
-467 YWQNQELQDEDHIP
+467 YWQNQDVQDEDQIP
-481 VIAPEAAGIS
+481 VIAPEAAGVS
-491 GPEPMVYACEDFVAE
+491 GPEPVVYQCVDFASEAE
-506 ADKAAKCIQS
+506 KAVKCIQV
-516 WQKKGLALNKI
+516 WQKKGLALNKV
-527 AILAYTKEQAK
+527 AILAYTKDQAK
-538 QVSKILSEQGINAQL
+538 QVSEALAAQGIDTQL
-553 LLDGRSKKAYQPEDN
+553 LLASRSKKAYQPHNN

-592 QMGKVTDRVND
+592 QMGKTADRISA

-615 QRVLVVTGSGKGR
+615 QRALVVTGSGKGA

-637 AAVS
+637 ATVS

>member
-1 MAIFIPSF
+1 
-9 NQVKHKMTAGEKRVA
+9 MTAGEKRVA

-71 TTFKNISN
+71 TTFKNISS
-79 TSAQILTPKGMSTEA
+79 TSAQILTSKGMSTEA
-94 NPLVQARAYSMEVI
+94 NPLEQARAYSMEVI

-116 LQQVDGLHKGRL
+116 LQQIEGLHKGRL

-140 IPRKNMFAALT
+140 IPRKNMFAAL
-151 AEAREKVL
+151 AADAREKVL
-159 PDHLVLYQEDLHDEV
+159 PDHLVLYQEDLHDGV

-188 YQFGEALSTAEV
+188 YQFGEALSAAEV

-215 TALQGQLFAEEPL
+215 MALQGQLFAEEPL
-228 AEAVETAFKRPVNS
+228 AETVETVFKRPVNS
-242 DTDAVASIA
+242 ETVDTDVQS
-251 ESVVIPDL
+251 EHIPDV

-297 QYLAMKSTKPILVM
+297 QYLALQATKPILVL

-326 SKGLGDKVQAVH
+326 SKGLGDKVQALH

-344 EQLRQHGIAVMAG
+344 EQLRQHEVAVMEG
-357 EDKIYD
+357 EGKIFD
-363 RQVATVLQAVA
+363 RQVDSVLQAVA
-374 DGRIPKEQYGAI
+374 DGRIPTEQYGAI

-396 EWLQVLTQMLD
+396 EWLQVVTQMLD

-422 IYRRGGLDFSL
+422 IYRRGGLNFTL

-445 VLRLNYRNSREIL
+445 ILRLNYRNSREIL
-458 AFAAAFASG
+458 AFAAAFANA
-467 YWQNQELQDEDHIP
+467 YWQNQDVQDEDQIP

-491 GPEPMVYACEDFVAE
+491 GPEPVVYQCVDFASEAE
-506 ADKAAKCIQS
+506 KAVKCIQA
-516 WQKKGLALNKI
+516 WQKKGLALNKV
-527 AILAYTKEQAK
+527 AILAYTKDQAK
-538 QVSKILSEQGINAQL
+538 QVSEALAAQGIDTQL
-553 LLDGRSKKAYQPEDN
+553 LLASRSKKAYQPHNN

-592 QMGKVTDRVND
+592 QMGKTADRISA

-615 QRVLVVTGSGKGR
+615 QRALVVTGSGKGA

-637 AAVS
+637 ATVS

>member
-71 TTFKNISN
+71 TTFKNISS
-79 TSAQILTPKGMSTEA
+79 TSAQILTSKGMSTEA
-94 NPLVQARAYSMEVI
+94 NPLEQARAYSMEVI

-116 LQQVDGLHKGRL
+116 LQQIEGLHKGRL

-140 IPRKNMFAALT
+140 IPRKNMFAAL
-151 AEAREKVL
+151 AADAREKVL
-159 PDHLVLYQEDLHDEV
+159 PDHLVLYQEDLHDGV

-188 YQFGEALSTAEV
+188 YQFGEALSAAEV

-215 TALQGQLFAEEPL
+215 MALQGQLFAEEPL
-228 AEAVETAFKRPVNS
+228 AETVETVFKRPVNS
-242 DTDAVASIA
+242 ETVDTDVQS
-251 ESVVIPDL
+251 EHIPDV

-297 QYLAMKSTKPILVM
+297 QYLALQATKPILVL

-326 SKGLGDKVQAVH
+326 SKGLGDKVQALH

-344 EQLRQHGIAVMAG
+344 EQLRQHEVAVMEG
-357 EDKIYD
+357 EGKIFD
-363 RQVATVLQAVA
+363 RQVDSVLQAVA
-374 DGRIPKEQYGAI
+374 DGRIPTEQYGAI

-396 EWLQVLTQMLD
+396 EWLQVVTQMLD

-422 IYRRGGLDFSL
+422 IYRRGGLNFTL

-445 VLRLNYRNSREIL
+445 ILRLNYRNSREIL
-458 AFAAAFASG
+458 AFAAAFANA
-467 YWQNQELQDEDHIP
+467 YWQNQDVQDEDQIP

-491 GPEPMVYACEDFVAE
+491 GPEPVVYQCVDFASEAE
-506 ADKAAKCIQS
+506 KAVKCIQA
-516 WQKKGLALNKI
+516 WQKKGLALNKV
-527 AILAYTKEQAK
+527 AILAYTKDQAK
-538 QVSKILSEQGINAQL
+538 QVSEALVAQGIDTQL
-553 LLDGRSKKAYQPEDN
+553 LLASRSKKAYQPHNN

-592 QMGKVTDRVND
+592 QMGKTADRISA

-615 QRVLVVTGSGKGR
+615 QRALVVTGSGKGA

-637 AAVS
+637 ATVS

>member
-71 TTFKNISN
+71 TTFKNISS
-79 TSAQILTPKGMSTEA
+79 TSAQILTSKGMSTEA
-94 NPLVQARAYSMEVI
+94 NPLEQARAYSMEVI

-116 LQQVDGLHKGRL
+116 LQQIEGLHKGRL

-140 IPRKNMFAALT
+140 IPRKNMFAAL
-151 AEAREKVL
+151 AADAREKVL
-159 PDHLVLYQEDLHDEV
+159 PDHLVLYQEDLHDGV

-188 YQFGEALSTAEV
+188 YQFGEALSAAEV

-215 TALQGQLFAEEPL
+215 MALQGQLFAEEPL
-228 AEAVETAFKRPVNS
+228 AEAVETVFKRSVNS
-242 DTDAVASIA
+242 ETVNTVAQS
-251 ESVVIPDL
+251 EHIPDV

-297 QYLAMKSTKPILVM
+297 QYLALQATKPILVL

-326 SKGLGDKVQAVH
+326 SKGLGDKVQALH

-344 EQLRQHGIAVMAG
+344 EQLRQHEVAVMEG
-357 EDKIYD
+357 EGKIFD
-363 RQVATVLQAVA
+363 RQVDSVLQAVA
-374 DGRIPKEQYGAI
+374 DGRIPTEQYGAI

-396 EWLQVLTQMLD
+396 EWLQVVTQMLD

-422 IYRRGGLDFSL
+422 IYRRGGLNFTL

-445 VLRLNYRNSREIL
+445 ILRLNYRNSREIL
-458 AFAAAFASG
+458 AFAAAFTNA
-467 YWQNQELQDEDHIP
+467 YWQNQDVQDEDQIP

-491 GPEPMVYACEDFVAE
+491 GPEPVVYQCVDFASEAE
-506 ADKAAKCIQS
+506 KAVKCIQA
-516 WQKKGLALNKI
+516 WQKKGLALNKV
-527 AILAYTKEQAK
+527 AILAYTKDQAK
-538 QVSKILSEQGINAQL
+538 QVSEALVAQGIDTQL
-553 LLDGRSKKAYQPEDN
+553 LLASRSKKAYQPHNN

-592 QMGKVTDRVND
+592 QMGKTADRISA

-615 QRVLVVTGSGKGR
+615 QRALVVTGSGKGA

-637 AAVS
+637 ATVS

>member
-56 PRRGLLFLEVKDWKT
+56 PRRGLLFLEVKDWKVAN
-71 TTFKNISN
+71 FKRIAKSEADLLTN
-79 TSAQILTPKGMSTEA
+79 TGLVTKP
-94 NPLVQARAYSMEVI
+94 NPLLQARAYSFAVI
-108 NMLQADKA
+108 NQLKQDPQLLQSEGIYSG
-116 LQQVDGLHKGRL
+116 GLKV
-128 KIPYGH
+128 PYAH
-134 GVVLSH
+134 GVVFSNILREH
-140 IPRKNMFAALT
+140 MQKLLT
-151 AEAREKVL
+151 VDARDLVL
-159 PDHLVLYQEDLHDEV
+159 PDHLVLYQEDLHDDV

-188 YQFGEALSTAEV
+188 YQFGEALSAAEV

-215 TALQGQLFAEEPL
+215 TALQGQLFPL

-242 DTDAVASIA
+242 DTDA
-251 ESVVIPDL
+251 VVIPDL

-357 EDKIYD
+357 EYKIFE

-445 VLRLNYRNSREIL
+445 VLRLNYRNSCEIL

-516 WQKKGLALNKI
+516 WQTKGLALNKI

-637 AAVS
+637 ASVS

>member
-1 MAIFIPSF
+1 
-9 NQVKHKMTAGEKRVA
+9 MTAGEKRVA

-71 TTFKNISN
+71 TTFKNISS
-79 TSAQILTPKGMSTEA
+79 TSAQILTSKGMSTEA
-94 NPLVQARAYSMEVI
+94 NPLEQARAYSMEVI

-116 LQQVDGLHKGRL
+116 LQQIEGLHKGRL

-140 IPRKNMFAALT
+140 IPRKNMFAAL
-151 AEAREKVL
+151 AADAREKVL
-159 PDHLVLYQEDLHDEV
+159 PDHLVLYQEDLHDGV

-188 YQFGEALSTAEV
+188 YQFGEALSAAEV

-215 TALQGQLFAEEPL
+215 MALQGQLFAEEPL
-228 AEAVETAFKRPVNS
+228 AETVETVFKRPVNS
-242 DTDAVASIA
+242 ETVDTDVQS
-251 ESVVIPDL
+251 EHIPDV

-297 QYLAMKSTKPILVM
+297 QYLALQATKPILVL

-326 SKGLGDKVQAVH
+326 SKGLGDKVQALH

-344 EQLRQHGIAVMAG
+344 EQLRQHEVAVMEG
-357 EDKIYD
+357 EGKIFD
-363 RQVATVLQAVA
+363 RQVDSVLQAVA
-374 DGRIPKEQYGAI
+374 DGRIPTEQYGAI

-396 EWLQVLTQMLD
+396 EWLQVVTQMLD

-422 IYRRGGLDFSL
+422 IYRRGGLNFTL

-445 VLRLNYRNSREIL
+445 ILRLNYRNSREIL
-458 AFAAAFASG
+458 AFAAAFANA
-467 YWQNQELQDEDHIP
+467 YWQNQDVQDEDQIP

-491 GPEPMVYACEDFVAE
+491 WPEPVVYQCVDFASEAE
-506 ADKAAKCIQS
+506 KAVKCIQA
-516 WQKKGLALNKI
+516 WQKKGLALNKV
-527 AILAYTKEQAK
+527 AILAYTKDQAK
-538 QVSKILSEQGINAQL
+538 QVSEALVAQGIDTQL
-553 LLDGRSKKAYQPEDN
+553 LLASRSKKAYQPHNN

-592 QMGKVTDRVND
+592 QMGKTADRISA

-615 QRVLVVTGSGKGR
+615 QRALVVTGSGKGA

-637 AAVS
+637 ATVS

>member
-56 PRRGLLFLEVKDWKT
+56 PRRGLLFLEVKDWKLNE
-71 TTFKNISN
+71 FKNLN
-79 TSAQILTPKGMSTEA
+79 PKDITRITKTGLKTEA
-94 NPLVQARAYSMEVI
+94 HPLEQVRQSGFAAI
-108 NMLQADKA
+108 NSLSQDKA
-116 LQQVDGLHKGRL
+116 LQQVEGSQPG
-128 KIPYGH
+128 KIKFAYGF
-134 GVVLSH
+134 GVVFTN
-140 IPRKNMFAALT
+140 I
-151 AEAREKVL
+151 ARSNIHKIVSEEQREVLL
-159 PDHLVLYQEDLHDEV
+159 PDNKILYQEDLHEDV

-188 YQFGEALSTAEV
+188 YQFGEALSAAEV

-228 AEAVETAFKRPVNS
+228 AEAVETVFKRLVNS
-242 DTDAVASIA
+242 DTDTVASIA

-297 QYLAMKSTKPILVM
+297 QYLAMKSAKPILVM
-311 CFNVTLAAKLRAMMV
+311 CFNVTLAAKLRAMMI

-357 EDKIYD
+357 EDKIYE

-407 REEESLLLLYDDAQS
+407 REE
-422 IYRRGGLDFSL
+422 
-433 SSVGIKAQGRTS
+433 
-445 VLRLNYRNSREIL
+445 
-458 AFAAAFASG
+458 
-467 YWQNQELQDEDHIP
+467 
-481 VIAPEAAGIS
+481 
-491 GPEPMVYACEDFVAE
+491 
-506 ADKAAKCIQS
+506 
-516 WQKKGLALNKI
+516 
-527 AILAYTKEQAK
+527 
-538 QVSKILSEQGINAQL
+538 
-553 LLDGRSKKAYQPEDN
+553 
-568 SVAIMTLHSS
+568 
-578 KGLEFSHVVVMGVG
+578 
-592 QMGKVTDRVND
+592 
-603 DARVLYVGLTRA
+603 
-615 QRVLVVTGSGKGR
+615 
-628 FIQQLVQQV
+628 
-637 AAVS
+637 

>member
-1 MAIFIPSF
+1 
-9 NQVKHKMTAGEKRVA
+9 
-24 EILRT
+24 
-29 QLDDAC
+29 

-71 TTFKNISN
+71 TTFKNISS
-79 TSAQILTPKGMSTEA
+79 TSAQILTSKGMSTEA
-94 NPLVQARAYSMEVI
+94 NPLEQARAYSMEVI

-116 LQQVDGLHKGRL
+116 LQQIEGLHKGRL

-140 IPRKNMFAALT
+140 IPRKNMFAAL
-151 AEAREKVL
+151 AADAREKVL
-159 PDHLVLYQEDLHDEV
+159 PDHLVLYQEDLHDGV

-188 YQFGEALSTAEV
+188 YQFGEALSAAEV

-215 TALQGQLFAEEPL
+215 MALQGQLFAEEPL
-228 AEAVETAFKRPVNS
+228 AEAVETVFKRSVNS
-242 DTDAVASIA
+242 ETVNTVAQS
-251 ESVVIPDL
+251 EHIPDV

-297 QYLAMKSTKPILVM
+297 QYLALQATKPILVL

-326 SKGLGDKVQAVH
+326 SKGLGDKVQALH

-344 EQLRQHGIAVMAG
+344 EQLRQHEVAVMEG
-357 EDKIYD
+357 EGKIFD
-363 RQVATVLQAVA
+363 RQVDSVLQAVA
-374 DGRIPKEQYGAI
+374 DGRIPTEQYGAI

-396 EWLQVLTQMLD
+396 EWLQVVTQMLD

-422 IYRRGGLDFSL
+422 IYRRGGLNFTL

-445 VLRLNYRNSREIL
+445 ILRLNYRNSREIL
-458 AFAAAFASG
+458 AFAAAFANA
-467 YWQNQELQDEDHIP
+467 YWQNQDVQDEDQIP

-491 GPEPMVYACEDFVAE
+491 GPEPVVYQCVDFASEAE
-506 ADKAAKCIQS
+506 KAVKCIQA
-516 WQKKGLALNKI
+516 WQKKGLALNKV
-527 AILAYTKEQAK
+527 AILAYTKDQAK
-538 QVSKILSEQGINAQL
+538 QVSEALVAQGIDTQL
-553 LLDGRSKKAYQPEDN
+553 LLASRSKKAYQPHNN

-592 QMGKVTDRVND
+592 QMGKTADRISA

-615 QRVLVVTGSGKGR
+615 QRALVVTGSGKGA

-637 AAVS
+637 ATVS

>member
-1 MAIFIPSF
+1 
-9 NQVKHKMTAGEKRVA
+9 MTAGEKRVA

-71 TTFKNISN
+71 TTFKNISS
-79 TSAQILTPKGMSTEA
+79 TSAQILTSKGMSTEA
-94 NPLVQARAYSMEVI
+94 NPLEQARAYSMEVI

-116 LQQVDGLHKGRL
+116 LQQIEGLHKGRL

-140 IPRKNMFAALT
+140 IPRKNMFAAL
-151 AEAREKVL
+151 AADAREKVL
-159 PDHLVLYQEDLHDEV
+159 PDHLVLYQEDLHDGV

-188 YQFGEALSTAEV
+188 YQFGEALSAAEV

-215 TALQGQLFAEEPL
+215 MALQGQLFAEEPL
-228 AEAVETAFKRPVNS
+228 AEAVETVFKRSVNS
-242 DTDAVASIA
+242 ETVNTVAQS
-251 ESVVIPDL
+251 EHIPDV

-297 QYLAMKSTKPILVM
+297 QYLALQATKPILVL

-326 SKGLGDKVQAVH
+326 SKGLGDKVQALH

-344 EQLRQHGIAVMAG
+344 EQLRQHEVAVMEG
-357 EDKIYD
+357 EGKIFD
-363 RQVATVLQAVA
+363 RQVDSVLQAVA
-374 DGRIPKEQYGAI
+374 DGRIPTEQYGAI

-396 EWLQVLTQMLD
+396 EWLQVVTQMLD

-422 IYRRGGLDFSL
+422 IYRRGGLNFTL

-445 VLRLNYRNSREIL
+445 ILRLNYRNSREIL
-458 AFAAAFASG
+458 AFAAAFANA
-467 YWQNQELQDEDHIP
+467 YWQNQDVQDEDQIP

-491 GPEPMVYACEDFVAE
+491 GPEPVVYQCVDFASEAE
-506 ADKAAKCIQS
+506 KAVKCIQA
-516 WQKKGLALNKI
+516 WQKKGLALNKV
-527 AILAYTKEQAK
+527 AILAYTKDQAK
-538 QVSKILSEQGINAQL
+538 QVSEALVAQGIDTQL
-553 LLDGRSKKAYQPEDN
+553 LLASRSKKAYQPHNN

-592 QMGKVTDRVND
+592 QMGKTADRISA

-615 QRVLVVTGSGKGR
+615 QRALVVTGSGKGA

-637 AAVS
+637 ATVS

>member
-71 TTFKNISN
+71 TTFKNISS
-79 TSAQILTPKGMSTEA
+79 TSAQILTSKGMSTEA
-94 NPLVQARAYSMEVI
+94 NPLEQARAYSMEVI

-116 LQQVDGLHKGRL
+116 LQQIEGLHKGRL

-140 IPRKNMFAALT
+140 IPRKNMFAAL
-151 AEAREKVL
+151 AADAREKVL
-159 PDHLVLYQEDLHDEV
+159 PDHLVLYQEDLHDGV

-188 YQFGEALSTAEV
+188 YQFGEALSAAEV

-215 TALQGQLFAEEPL
+215 MALQGQLFAEEPL
-228 AEAVETAFKRPVNS
+228 AEAVETVFKRSVNS
-242 DTDAVASIA
+242 ETVNTVAQS
-251 ESVVIPDL
+251 EHIPDV

-297 QYLAMKSTKPILVM
+297 QYLALQATKPILVL

-326 SKGLGDKVQAVH
+326 SKGLGDKVQALH

-344 EQLRQHGIAVMAG
+344 EQLRQHEVAVMEG
-357 EDKIYD
+357 EGKIFD
-363 RQVATVLQAVA
+363 RQVDSVLQAVA
-374 DGRIPKEQYGAI
+374 DGRIPTEQYGAI

-396 EWLQVLTQMLD
+396 EWLQVVTQMLD

-422 IYRRGGLDFSL
+422 IYRRGGLNFTL

-445 VLRLNYRNSREIL
+445 ILRLNYRNSREIL
-458 AFAAAFASG
+458 AFAAAFANA
-467 YWQNQELQDEDHIP
+467 YWQNQDVQDEDQIP

-491 GPEPMVYACEDFVAE
+491 GPEPVVYQCVDFASEAE
-506 ADKAAKCIQS
+506 KAVKCIQAR
-516 WQKKGLALNKI
+516 QKKGLALNKV
-527 AILAYTKEQAK
+527 AILAYTKDQAK
-538 QVSKILSEQGINAQL
+538 QVSEALAAQGIDTQL
-553 LLDGRSKKAYQPEDN
+553 LLASRSKKAYQPHNN

-592 QMGKVTDRVND
+592 QMGKTADRISA

-615 QRVLVVTGSGKGR
+615 QRALVVTGSGKGA

-637 AAVS
+637 ATVS

>member
-1 MAIFIPSF
+1 
-9 NQVKHKMTAGEKRVA
+9 MTAGETRVA

-71 TTFKNISN
+71 TTFKNISS
-79 TSAQILTPKGMSTEA
+79 TSAQILTSKGMSTEA
-94 NPLVQARAYSMEVI
+94 NPLEQARAYSMEVI

-116 LQQVDGLHKGRL
+116 LQQIEGLHKGRL

-140 IPRKNMFAALT
+140 IPRKNMFAAL
-151 AEAREKVL
+151 AADAREKVL
-159 PDHLVLYQEDLHDEV
+159 PDHLVLYQEDLHDGV

-188 YQFGEALSTAEV
+188 YQFGEALSAAEV

-215 TALQGQLFAEEPL
+215 MALQGQLFAEEPL
-228 AEAVETAFKRPVNS
+228 AEAVETVFKRSVNS
-242 DTDAVASIA
+242 ETVNTVAQS
-251 ESVVIPDL
+251 EHIPDV

-297 QYLAMKSTKPILVM
+297 QYLALQATKPILVL

-326 SKGLGDKVQAVH
+326 SKGLGDKVQALH

-344 EQLRQHGIAVMAG
+344 EQLRQHEVAVMEG
-357 EDKIYD
+357 EGKIFD
-363 RQVATVLQAVA
+363 RQVDSVLQAVA
-374 DGRIPKEQYGAI
+374 DGRIPTEQYGAI

-396 EWLQVLTQMLD
+396 EWLQVVTQMLD

-422 IYRRGGLDFSL
+422 IYRRGGLNFTL

-445 VLRLNYRNSREIL
+445 ILRLNYRNSREIL
-458 AFAAAFASG
+458 AFAAAFANA
-467 YWQNQELQDEDHIP
+467 YWQNQDVQDEDQIP

-491 GPEPMVYACEDFVAE
+491 GPEPVVYQCVDFASEAE
-506 ADKAAKCIQS
+506 KAVKCIQA
-516 WQKKGLALNKI
+516 WQKKGLALNKV
-527 AILAYTKEQAK
+527 AILAYTKDQAK
-538 QVSKILSEQGINAQL
+538 QVSEALVAQGIDTQL
-553 LLDGRSKKAYQPEDN
+553 LLASRSKKAYQPHNN

-592 QMGKVTDRVND
+592 QMGKTADRISA

-615 QRVLVVTGSGKGR
+615 QRALVVTGSGKGA

-637 AAVS
+637 ATVS

>member
-71 TTFKNISN
+71 TTFKNISS
-79 TSAQILTPKGMSTEA
+79 TSAQILTSKGMSTEA
-94 NPLVQARAYSMEVI
+94 NPLEQARAYSMEVI

-116 LQQVDGLHKGRL
+116 LQQIEGLHKGRL

-140 IPRKNMFAALT
+140 IPRKNMFAAL
-151 AEAREKVL
+151 AADAREKVL
-159 PDHLVLYQEDLHDEV
+159 PDHLVLYQEDLHDGV

-188 YQFGEALSTAEV
+188 YQFGEALSAAEV

-215 TALQGQLFAEEPL
+215 MALQGQLFAEEPL
-228 AEAVETAFKRPVNS
+228 AETVETVFKRPVNS
-242 DTDAVASIA
+242 ETVDTDVQS
-251 ESVVIPDL
+251 EHIPDV

-297 QYLAMKSTKPILVM
+297 QYLALQATKPILVL

-326 SKGLGDKVQAVH
+326 SKGLGDKVQALH

-344 EQLRQHGIAVMAG
+344 EQLRQHEVAVMEG
-357 EDKIYD
+357 EGKIFD
-363 RQVATVLQAVA
+363 RQVDSVLQAVA
-374 DGRIPKEQYGAI
+374 DGRIPTEQYGAI

-396 EWLQVLTQMLD
+396 EWLQVVTQMLD

-422 IYRRGGLDFSL
+422 IYRRGGLNFTL

-445 VLRLNYRNSREIL
+445 ILRLNYRNSREIL
-458 AFAAAFASG
+458 AFAAAFANA
-467 YWQNQELQDEDHIP
+467 YWQNQDVQDEDQIP
-481 VIAPEAAGIS
+481 VIAPEAAGVS
-491 GPEPMVYACEDFVAE
+491 GPEPVVYQCVDFASEAE
-506 ADKAAKCIQS
+506 KAVKCIQA
-516 WQKKGLALNKI
+516 WQKKGLALNKV
-527 AILAYTKEQAK
+527 AILAYTKDQAK
-538 QVSKILSEQGINAQL
+538 QVSEALVAQGIDTQL
-553 LLDGRSKKAYQPEDN
+553 LLASRSKKAYQPHNN

-592 QMGKVTDRVND
+592 QMGKTADRISA

-615 QRVLVVTGSGKGR
+615 QRALVVTGSGKGA

-637 AAVS
+637 ATVS

>member
-1 MAIFIPSF
+1 
-9 NQVKHKMTAGEKRVA
+9 MTAGEKRVA
-24 EILRT
+24 EFLRT

-71 TTFKNISN
+71 TTFKNISS
-79 TSAQILTPKGMSTEA
+79 TSAQILTSKGMSTEA
-94 NPLVQARAYSMEVI
+94 NPLEQARAYSMEVI

-116 LQQVDGLHKGRL
+116 LQQIEGLHKGRL

-140 IPRKNMFAALT
+140 IPRKNMFAAL
-151 AEAREKVL
+151 AADAREKVL
-159 PDHLVLYQEDLHDEV
+159 PDHLVLYQEDLHDGV

-188 YQFGEALSTAEV
+188 YQFGEALSAAEV

-215 TALQGQLFAEEPL
+215 MALQGQLFAEEPL
-228 AEAVETAFKRPVNS
+228 AEAVETVFKRSVNS
-242 DTDAVASIA
+242 ETVNTVAQS
-251 ESVVIPDL
+251 EHIPDV

-297 QYLAMKSTKPILVM
+297 QYLALQATKPILVL

-326 SKGLGDKVQAVH
+326 NKGLGDKVQALH

-344 EQLRQHGIAVMAG
+344 EQLRQHEVAVMEG
-357 EDKIYD
+357 EGKIFD
-363 RQVATVLQAVA
+363 RQVDSVLQAVA
-374 DGRIPKEQYGAI
+374 DGRIPTEQYGAI

-396 EWLQVLTQMLD
+396 EWLQVVTQMLD

-422 IYRRGGLDFSL
+422 IYRRGGLNFTL

-445 VLRLNYRNSREIL
+445 ILRLNYRNSREIL
-458 AFAAAFASG
+458 AFAAAFANA
-467 YWQNQELQDEDHIP
+467 YWQNQDVQDEDQIP

-491 GPEPMVYACEDFVAE
+491 GPEPVVYQCVDFASEAE
-506 ADKAAKCIQS
+506 KAVKCIQA
-516 WQKKGLALNKI
+516 WQKKGLALNKV
-527 AILAYTKEQAK
+527 AILAYTKDQAK
-538 QVSKILSEQGINAQL
+538 QVSEALVAQGIDTQL
-553 LLDGRSKKAYQPEDN
+553 LLASRSKKAYQPHNN

-592 QMGKVTDRVND
+592 QMGKTADRISA

-615 QRVLVVTGSGKGR
+615 QRALVVTGSGKGA

-637 AAVS
+637 ATVS

>member
-1 MAIFIPSF
+1 
-9 NQVKHKMTAGEKRVA
+9 MTAGEKRVA

-71 TTFKNISN
+71 TTFKNISS
-79 TSAQILTPKGMSTEA
+79 TSAQILTSKGMSTEA
-94 NPLVQARAYSMEVI
+94 NPLEQARAYSMEVI

-116 LQQVDGLHKGRL
+116 LQQIEGLHKGRL

-140 IPRKNMFAALT
+140 IPRKNMFAAL
-151 AEAREKVL
+151 AADAREKVL
-159 PDHLVLYQEDLHDEV
+159 PDHLVLYQEDLHDGV

-188 YQFGEALSTAEV
+188 YQFGEALSAAEV

-215 TALQGQLFAEEPL
+215 MALQGQLFAEEPL
-228 AEAVETAFKRPVNS
+228 AETVETVFKRPVNS
-242 DTDAVASIA
+242 ETVDTDVQS
-251 ESVVIPDL
+251 EHIPDV

-297 QYLAMKSTKPILVM
+297 QYLALQATKPILVL

-326 SKGLGDKVQAVH
+326 SKGLGDKVQALH

-344 EQLRQHGIAVMAG
+344 EQLRQHEVAVMEG
-357 EDKIYD
+357 EGKIFD
-363 RQVATVLQAVA
+363 RQVDSVLQAVA
-374 DGRIPKEQYGAI
+374 DGRIPTEQYGAI

-396 EWLQVLTQMLD
+396 EWLQVVTQMLD

-422 IYRRGGLDFSL
+422 IYRRGGLNFTL

-445 VLRLNYRNSREIL
+445 ILRLNYRNSREIL
-458 AFAAAFASG
+458 AFAAAFANA
-467 YWQNQELQDEDHIP
+467 YWQNQDVQDEDQIP

-491 GPEPMVYACEDFVAE
+491 GPEPVVYQCVDFASEAE
-506 ADKAAKCIQS
+506 KAVKCIQA
-516 WQKKGLALNKI
+516 WQKKGLALNKV
-527 AILAYTKEQAK
+527 AILAYTKDQAK
-538 QVSKILSEQGINAQL
+538 QVSEALVAQGIDTQL
-553 LLDGRSKKAYQPEDN
+553 LLASRSKKAYQPHNN

-592 QMGKVTDRVND
+592 QMGKTADRISA

-615 QRVLVVTGSGKGR
+615 QRALVVTGSGKGA

-637 AAVS
+637 ATVS